1 MQAIILVAGIG
12 KRLNE
17 ITKGLPKCLT
27 KVGDKT
33 FLRRM
38 IDQLK
43 DKGVK
48 NIIIVTGHEAELI
61 KQASPEAIH
70 IHNELYEKSNNI
82 ISVLQT
88 KQEVLGQDFLI
99 LYGDIIFDSGI
110 LLDCI
115 NSEESCMAISE
126 PFAGDTEKIKTDG
139 DYVKDIGNHIVKH
152 NGNFIGISKI
162 KAEDS
167 VDFFEWMEFIL
178 PESKDCY
185 YTKALK
191 KMISNGHQ
199 IEAIM
204 ANGRYWAEMDYP
216 EDYEK
221 IKRRLTSVE

>member
-1 MQAIILVAGIG
+1 MQAIILNAGVG

-17 ITKGLPKCLT
+17 ITKGMPKCLI
-27 KVGDKT
+27 KIGDKT

-43 DKGVK
+43 DKGIK
-48 NIIIVTGHEAELI
+48 NVIIVTGHEAELI

-70 IHNELYEKSNNI
+70 IHNELYNKSNNI
-82 ISVLQT
+82 ISVLQA
-88 KQEVLGQDFLI
+88 KHEAWGQDFLI
-99 LYGDIIFDSGI
+99 LYGDIVFDSSI

-115 NSEESCMAISE
+115 NSDESCMAISE
-126 PFAGDTEKIKTDG
+126 PFVGDTEKVKIDG
-139 DYVKDIGNHIVKH
+139 DYVKDIGNHIANH
-152 NGNFIGISKI
+152 NGNFIGITKI

-167 VDFFEWMEFIL
+167 KGFFEWLEFIL

-185 YTKALK
+185 YTKVLK
-191 KMISNGHQ
+191 KMIPHCP
-199 IEAIM
+199 IKAIM

-221 IKRRLTSVE
+221 IKRGLTSVE